1 MIWKVDSM
9 KFVFISGGVVSG
21 LGKGVTA
28 ASLGMLLQARGYS
41 VSPVKIDMYMNVDS
55 GTLRPSEHGEVFV
68 TDDGIETDQDLGN
81 YERFMNKSL
90 TRWNY
95 ITLGQIFQEVIRK
108 ERSLEY
114 DGATVD
120 FIPHVTDEIIR
131 RIKLAGQEADIV
143 LIELGGTVGEYK
155 NAIFYEAA
163 RIMKLQ
169 NPNDVCFIHV
179 VYIPY
184 LAHIGELKT
193 KPAQTSVHTLN
204 GLGIQPDFI
213 VARAEKPLDR
223 PRLDR
228 LSLFCNIQPE
238 RVFANP
244 DVDSIYQL
252 PMLFEEQG
260 ASDKILSFLGL
271 EPKKTDLENWKQFYT
286 NLTNPEKKVRIGLVG
301 KYFASGDFVLAD
313 AYISVIEAIKHAR
326 AHAKIDVE
334 QVWINSEVIQTE
346 GTDILKT
353 IDGIV
358 VPQGWGS
365 RGAEGKIMAIQ
376 YARENKMPYL
386 GLCYGMQMAAIE
398 FGRNVL
404 GWADANSEEV
414 DPNTTHSVIHVMPH
428 QKEYLAQKQYGG
440 TIRLGAWPC
449 VVKPGTQLYEA
460 YAQLPDHLIGYTAA
474 KGRWPKQEFSSD
486 SSQQVV
492 SERHRHRYE
501 FNNEY
506 REEYEKKGFVI
517 SGTSP
522 DGMLVESIE
531 IKDHPYFVGTQ
542 FHPEL
547 KSRPLSPHPLF
558 VSYLQAISR
567 LKK

>member
-1 MIWKVDSM
+1 M
-9 KFVFISGGVVSG
+9 KYIFISGGVVSG

-28 ASLGMLLQARGYS
+28 ASLGMLLQARGYT

-68 TDDGIETDQDLGN
+68 TDDGIETDQDIGN
-81 YERFMNKSL
+81 YERFMHHSL
-90 TRWNY
+90 NRWNY

-131 RIKLAGQEADIV
+131 RIKKAGEASDFV
-143 LIELGGTVGEYK
+143 LVELGGTVGEYK

-163 RIMKLQ
+163 RILKMQ
-169 NPNDVCFIHV
+169 NPGDVCFVHV

-204 GLGIQPDFI
+204 SMGIQPDFI

-228 LSLFCNIQPE
+228 LSLFCNVPTEQVI
-238 RVFANP
+238 ANP
-244 DVDSIYQL
+244 DLESIYQL

-260 ASDKILSFLGL
+260 ISDKMLQFFGL
-271 EPKKTDLENWKQFYT
+271 EPKKEDLKPWKEFYT
-286 NLTNPEKKVRIGLVG
+286 RLKNPEKKVRVGLVG
-301 KYFASGDFVLAD
+301 KYFASGDYVLSD
-313 AYISVIEAIKHAR
+313 AYISVIEALKHAS
-326 AHAKIDVE
+326 AHCKVEIE
-334 QVWINSEVIQTE
+334 QVWINSEMVSTD
-346 GTDILKT
+346 GTDILKGM
-353 IDGIV
+353 DGIV

-365 RGAEGKIMAIQ
+365 RGAEGKISAIKF
-376 YARENKMPYL
+376 ARENKVPYL
-386 GLCYGMQMAAIE
+386 GLCYGMQMAVIE
-398 FGRNVL
+398 FGRHVL
-404 GWADANSEEV
+404 GWEDANSEEV
-414 DPNTTHSVIHVMPH
+414 DPNTSHPVIHVMPH

-449 VVKPGTQLYEA
+449 VVNEGTTLYKA
-460 YAQLPDHLIGYTAA
+460 YAAMPEHFVQLSQVRS
-474 KGRWPKQEFSSD
+474 RWPQMEIPADPKLHI
-486 SSQQVV
+486 V

-501 FNNEY
+501 FNNDF
-506 REEYEKKGFVI
+506 REEYEKKGFII

-522 DGMLVESIE
+522 DGLLVEAIE
-531 IKDHPYFVGTQ
+531 VKDHPFFVGTQ

-547 KSRPLSPHPLF
+547 QSRPLEPHPLF
-558 VSYLQAISR
+558 VGFLSAVAKG
-567 LKK
+567 KK